1 MNFDFTQENEKQVS
15 KVSVLFT
22 QPQAELATNMLHRLV
37 YIDMFSALNIKTLK
51 LKQTIVQNKII
62 KFSYLNQTHYIKFK
76 ADNVI
81 YSMTFNDT

>member
-1 MNFDFTQENEKQVS
+1 
-15 KVSVLFT
+15 
-22 QPQAELATNMLHRLV
+22 MLHRLV

-51 LKQTIVQNKII
+51 LKQTIVQNKTI
-62 KFSYLNQTHYIKFK
+62 KFSHLNQTHYIKFK